1 MNNVHNIA
9 DLRRLARRRLPRIF
23 FDYIDGGANAE
34 VTMAANESEFSRYRL
49 RQHVL
54 RDVSKRDL
62 SVEFLGRRHALPLM
76 LGPVG
81 FLGMFARKGEVQAA
95 RAAGSAGIPSCVSA
109 FSICPVDEVA
119 RAAPD
124 TRVYSQLY
132 VLRNRDITEAMIAR
146 AEATGAE
153 ALFLTVDTA
162 ANPLRERDARNG
174 FRNLTRPT
182 LGQWCN
188 MLTRPRWCLDMVAD
202 GTPEVGHARA
212 AGFGR
217 GVMEQAGNLS
227 REMDQALSWADV
239 AWLRARWPRRLVIKG
254 ILEAEDARRAV
265 DAGADAVVVSNHG
278 GRQLDYASSTIL
290 ALPRVA
296 EAVSGRIEVLVD
308 SGFRRG
314 AHMAMALALGASAI
328 SIGRPQAWGV
338 AAGGEAGVA
347 RVIALFA
354 AELDA
359 TLALMGLASVA
370 ELRALGRDALHIL

>member
-1 MNNVHNIA
+1 MKNAHNIA

-34 VTMAANESEFSRYRL
+34 LTMAANEADFAAFRL

-54 RDVSKRDL
+54 RDVAQRDL
-62 SVEFLGRRHALPLM
+62 SAAFLGREHALPLM

-95 RAAGSAGIPSCVSA
+95 RAAATAGIPSCVSA

-119 RAAPD
+119 REAPN
-124 TRVYSQLY
+124 TAVYSQLY
-132 VLRNRDITEAMIAR
+132 VLRDRQNTERMIAR
-146 AEATGAE
+146 AEGARVE

-162 ANPLRERDARNG
+162 VTPLRERDTRNG
-174 FRNLTRPT
+174 FRDLTRPT
-182 LGQWCN
+182 LSQWLD

-202 GTPEVGHARA
+202 GMPQVGVAREG
-212 AGFGR
+212 GFGK

-227 REMDQALSWADV
+227 RQMDPGLSWADV
-239 AWLRARWPRRLVIKG
+239 EWLRGRWRGKLVIKG
-254 ILEAEDARRAV
+254 ILEAEDARRAA
-265 DAGADAVVVSNHG
+265 DLGADAVVVSNHG
-278 GRQLDYASSTIL
+278 GRQLDYASSTIM
-290 ALPRVA
+290 ALPRVVD
-296 EAVSGRIEVLVD
+296 AVGDRMEVLID
-308 SGFRRG
+308 GGFRRG
-314 AHMAMALALGASAI
+314 AHMAIALALGASAI

-347 RVIALFA
+347 RVIAMLA
-354 AELDA
+354 SELDA

-370 ELRALGRDALHIL
+370 ELRDRGRSVLHML